1 MVLIIICS
9 LIVFS
14 LLILMRSYGVISEK
28 ERELDEAKEQIEKA
42 DDRIEELELL
52 KRYYQNLESAH
63 NLGTIT
69 ESEYEEEQAYLYRK
83 VDALEKALGRE
94 EANEER

>member
-42 DDRIEELELL
+42 DDRIDELELL

-69 ESEYEEEQAYLYRK
+69 ESEYQEEAYLYRK

>member
-52 KRYYQNLESAH
+52 KRYYQTLESAH

-69 ESEYEEEQAYLYRK
+69 ESEYQEEQAYLYCK

>member
-1 MVLIIICS
+1 MVLIIICI
-9 LIVFS
+9 LITFC
-14 LLILMRSYGVISEK
+14 LYLLMRSYGVISEK
-28 ERELDEAKEQIEKA
+28 ERELDEAKEEIEKV

-63 NLGTIT
+63 NLGTIR
-69 ESEYEEEQAYLYRK
+69 ESEYQEEQAFLYRK